1 VRSED
6 GQQTCPPNDASTATA
21 PMVRIAGLHKSF
33 GSLEILR
40 GIDLEVLKG
49 EAISV
54 IGPSGSGKST
64 MLRCLNHLEEP
75 TSGSVYIDGHL
86 LGYEQHGD
94 VRKRAKGS
102 KLNAM
107 RAEIGMVF
115 QHYNLWPHMTVL
127 ENLIEAPMRVRGKSR
142 KAAVETARELLRTV
156 GLPEKQDEYPSRLSG
171 GQQQRVAICR
181 ALAMDPKLMLFDEV
195 TSALDPELVGE
206 VLQLMQKLARGGL
219 TMIVV
224 THEMDFAR
232 EVCNRVVFMDRGQII
247 EQGPPDALFR
257 SPRDPRTK
265 QFLSRVL
272 HRLGGSVQN
281 DGEIRSNDLDLQLS
295 QSGGQF

>member
-1 VRSED
+1 
-6 GQQTCPPNDASTATA
+6 
-21 PMVRIAGLHKSF
+21 MVRVQDLRKSF
-33 GSLEILR
+33 GSVEILK
-40 GIDLEVLKG
+40 GINLEVRKG

-64 MLRCLNHLEEP
+64 MLRCLNYLEEP
-75 TSGSVYIDGHL
+75 TSGSIYIDGHL
-86 LGYEQHGD
+86 LGYEQRGEI
-94 VRKRAKGS
+94 RRRIKGS
-102 KLNAM
+102 KLNAI

-115 QHYNLWPHMTVL
+115 QHFNLWPHMTVM
-127 ENLIEAPMRVRGKSR
+127 ENLTEAPVRVRGKSR
-142 KAAVETARELLRTV
+142 KAAVNAARDLLQTV
-156 GLPEKQDEYPSRLSG
+156 GLPEKENEYPARLSG

-232 EVCNRVVFMDRGQII
+232 EVCDRVVFMDRGQIV
-247 EQGPPDALFR
+247 EVAPPEVFFR
-257 SPRDPRTK
+257 SPTDTRTK

-272 HRLGGSVQN
+272 HRLGN
-281 DGEIRSNDLDLQLS
+281 EKNI
-295 QSGGQF
+295 